1 MYNEKVSVI
10 IPLYNKAH
18 TIERTLRSVFSQTYT
33 NFEVIIIDDGS
44 TDGSTNIIKEEFKD
58 ERLKIIVQQNKGV
71 SYARNVGIENA
82 KGDYIAF
89 LDADDEWL
97 PYYLQTVLEESRKH
111 PKAGLICVPALH
123 RDIVKG
129 FGEYH
134 TVKRLAGKSSIVNV
148 FESIALMAQTSGI
161 VFKTSELNLFNGK
174 SSNVFPTD
182 MTYAEDVL
190 TFYSFAMTTQTLY
203 IGFPLSIRNNNVKSQ
218 ITASTLPQIQYDCL
232 AKYLNRLYDN
242 YVSHNIKISYF
253 DGFFKFILRSMIN
266 KSIKDGCFKKFIAK
280 LSKDVQRKLCSIE
293 IFIYNN
299 ELIPTGI
306 KVITTRALRLN
317 RHIFF

>member
-1 MYNEKVSVI
+1 MYNAKVSVI

-129 FGEYH
+129 FGEYNIA
-134 TVKRLAGKSSIVNV
+134 KGLAGKSAIVNN
-148 FESIALMAQTSGI
+148 FKSNALQAQTSGI
-161 VFKTSELNLFNGK
+161 VFKTSEF
-174 SSNVFPTD
+174 
-182 MTYAEDVL
+182 
-190 TFYSFAMTTQTLY
+190 
-203 IGFPLSIRNNNVKSQ
+203 I
-218 ITASTLPQIQYDCL
+218 
-232 AKYLNRLYDN
+232 
-242 YVSHNIKISYF
+242 VS
-253 DGFFKFILRSMIN
+253 
-266 KSIKDGCFKKFIAK
+266 
-280 LSKDVQRKLCSIE
+280 
-293 IFIYNN
+293 
-299 ELIPTGI
+299 
-306 KVITTRALRLN
+306 
-317 RHIFF
+317 